1 MRTLPARL
9 AALALPGRGAAARA
23 PSKSRTRLS
32 GPRRSRGRLP
42 CLASIGIHLGTI
54 PAYVPAGR
62 VVDVGAIDVV
72 SVDVGA
78 IDVVNI
84 DVGAIDVVNVD
95 IGAIDVVVVDVAA
108 DAVVVVDVVVVDVAV
123 HYRGVD
129 MDGAVAA
136 INVDAAGVNVTGTGA
151 YPPDS
156 VPAVIVD

>member
-9 AALALPGRGAAARA
+9 AALALPGRGAAARVS
-23 PSKSRTRLS
+23 SKSRTRLS

-42 CLASIGIHLGTI
+42 RLTPIRIHPGII
-54 PAYVPAGR
+54 RAYVPAGR

-78 IDVVNI
+78 IDVVNV
-84 DVGAIDVVNVD
+84 DVGAID
-95 IGAIDVVVVDVAA
+95 IVVVDVAA

-129 MDGAVAA
+129 TDGAVAA
-136 INVDAAGVNVTGTGA
+136 IHVDAAGANVTGTGA
-151 YPPDS
+151 HPS
-156 VPAVIVD
+156 CTVPAVIVD